1 MEEILTKVKI
11 NGYLNNIT
19 DNIKENFNLTGI
31 KSKNN
36 ISYIHRYTKYKLKIF
51 SMEKV
56 ILQRENSEM
65 KHIFIFEKGK
75 TNDSIYYMKEN
86 GLNLEIEIQTLSI
99 EIEENI
105 IKICYIVKE
114 TNTKYEYKIEMSEE

>member
-19 DNIKENFNLTGI
+19 DNTKENFNLTGI
-31 KSKNN
+31 KNKNN
-36 ISYIHRYTKYKLKIF
+36 ISYIHEDTKYKLKIF
-51 SMEKV
+51 SIDKV

-65 KHIFIFEKGK
+65 KHTFIFEKGK

-86 GLNLEIEIQTLSI
+86 GFNLEIEIQTLYI

-105 IKICYIVKE
+105 IKICYLVKE